1 MRLRSSGRHR
11 GAGKSPAAGGNNGKD
26 QHVARKTIEMRL
38 AEIDAQRKTLQARLS
53 KQERAHDTRRKV
65 LLGALVLHRLEASK
79 DEEFS
84 RRLGDWLR
92 RELPGFLTRDGDKEL
107 FADLLKP
114 PPVRSKPI
122 EDATLED
129 TEMRDALTD
138 SSRIATNPG
147 EL

>member
-1 MRLRSSGRHR
+1 M
-11 GAGKSPAAGGNNGKD
+11 
-26 QHVARKTIEMRL
+26 ARKTIEMRL

-65 LLGALVLHRLEASK
+65 LLGALVLHRLQASN

-114 PPVRSKPI
+114 SSSPVRSKPI